1 MILFDKMFIEEC
13 FEIDFVPPKDHV
25 ANGFTKALSTILL
38 ENIKHKL
45 S

>member
-1 MILFDKMFIEEC
+1 ML
-13 FEIDFVPPKDHV
+13 EIDFIPPKDHV

-38 ENIKHKL
+38 ENVKHKL